1 MTSYKKIEKGALKW
15 RLKGKC
21 FYWKPQWMG
30 ITTIAKEII
39 TKPNSFKRNI
49 DLESDRLRPLANESV
64 GTSTQKG
71 S

>member
-1 MTSYKKIEKGALKW
+1 MTSYRKIEKGALKW